1 MEIKQALLN
10 QCKLHVQSRLTTIQQ
25 TISSHQ
31 KALNSEV
38 KSTAGDKH
46 ETGRS
51 MIHLEIEKA
60 GKQLFDIQQMKKVL
74 TRIDISKTSSR
85 VSLGSLVQTIEQ
97 TYFLSISS
105 GKHIVK
111 GNDFFAISIKSP
123 IGKQMLG
130 KQVGDFLLWNGKKTI
145 IKKIS

>member
-10 QCKLHVQSRLTTIQQ
+10 QCKLHVHSRLTTIQQ

-31 KALNSEV
+31 KALSSEV

-51 MIHLEIEKA
+51 MLHLEIEKA
-60 GKQLFDIQQMKKVL
+60 GKQLVDIQQMKKVL

-105 GKHIVK
+105 GKHTVK
-111 GNDFFAISIKSP
+111 GKDFFAISIKSP

-130 KQVGDFLLWNGKKTI
+130 KQEGDFLFWNGKKTV
-145 IKKIS
+145 IKKIF

>member
-31 KALNSEV
+31 KALSSEA

-51 MIHLEIEKA
+51 MLHLEIEKA

-74 TRIDISKTSSR
+74 TRIDISNTSSR
-85 VSLGSLVQTIEQ
+85 VSLGSLVQTTEQ

-105 GKHIVK
+105 GKHTVK

-130 KQVGDFLLWNGKKTI
+130 KQEGDFLFWNEKKTV
-145 IKKIS
+145 IKKIF

>member
-1 MEIKQALLN
+1 MDIKQALLN
-10 QCKLHVQSRLTTIQQ
+10 QCKLHVESRLTIIQQ

-51 MIHLEIEKA
+51 MLHLEIEKA

-74 TRIDISKTSSR
+74 TKIDVSKTTTR
-85 VSLGSLVQTIEQ
+85 VSLGTLVQTSEQ
-97 TYFLSISS
+97 TYFLSIPS
-105 GKHIVK
+105 GKHTVK

-130 KQVGDFLLWNGKKTI
+130 KQKGDFLFWNGKKTM